1 MVLAKYTIA
10 IGFVLKSCPL
20 LEEFKLN
27 GSITAPGALILN
39 FGQHARLKYIESDMT
54 DCTYYIFDH
63 HPGVRW
69 DSFERTIWKT
79 TSCIRLF
86 VVSIWLGWLKMMS
99 KSNWLNAKYTP
110 DYIHYTHHLEIILRA
125 LIPQNI

>member
-69 DSFERTIWKT
+69 DSFERTILEDDIVHKV
-79 TSCIRLF
+79 IR
-86 VVSIWLGWLKMMS
+86 SINLAWMVENGV
-99 KSNWLNAKYTP
+99 
-110 DYIHYTHHLEIILRA
+110 
-125 LIPQNI
+125 